1 MKIKIIIFSYERK
14 QMLLNLMDEI
24 EAATDHD
31 ISYTIIDDGS
41 SFVLDKN
48 FHQFNHGGKK
58 KFWRMWD
65 YALRS
70 LKNDKS
76 DLFIFMPSDVS
87 NIQIN
92 KIVQRHNQYTFHP
105 YAYNLINDGRKNC
118 WNMIQP
124 VQVDEHTMKVGFTD
138 CGFFCNKRLLD
149 KIGYYV
155 NEVNQRRFEHN
166 PAISSGVGQQLTQR
180 MLKAK
185 CLMYTPINSLVYHG
199 THPSL
204 MHFEHRK
211 TNPLI
216 SK

>member
-14 QMLLNLMDEI
+14 AMLDSLIKEI
-24 EAATDHD
+24 KDYD
-31 ISYTIIDDGS
+31 YTIIDDGS
-41 SFVLDKN
+41 SFTLPEN
-48 FHQFNHGGKK
+48 FHQFTHGGKP

-70 LKNDKS
+70 LKNDNS

-87 NIQIN
+87 NVNID
-92 KIVQRHNQYTFHP
+92 KIIRLHRQYTYHP
-105 YAYNLINDGRKNC
+105 YAYNLINDGRTNC
-118 WNMIQP
+118 WNMIKA
-124 VQVDEHTMKVGFTD
+124 VKIDNYSLRVGFTD

-199 THPSL
+199 PHESL